1 MPWNNQTGGGG
12 KGGGPWGGGSGG
24 GGGGG
29 PWGNSGGP
37 WGSGP
42 QRGGGGGGGSPDL
55 EDLLRRGQERLKSVL
70 PGGGGFGVKGIV
82 LAVVVVA
89 ALWGATGLYR
99 VEPGEVGVELVLG
112 KYIGMT
118 QPGLNYNLPYPI
130 GRVETPD
137 VLRIREVSVGLRE
150 LENNRTTGGARD
162 VPEESLML
170 TGDENIVDVDFKA
183 FWRINNAA
191 DYLFN
196 IQNPEATVK
205 AVSESAMRE
214 VVGRINIQRLLT
226 DQREQVQIDV
236 QQLMQRTLDNYK
248 SGIEIT
254 EVQMLKVDPP
264 QQVIDAFRDV
274 QAARADQERLQN
286 EAQSYA
292 NRVIPEARGEAARV
306 IEGASAYR
314 DRTIAEARGQAD
326 RFTKIYDEYRKA
338 PDVTRERIYIE
349 TMEQVLG
356 GTDKVIIDNQSGGQG
371 VVPYLPLGELGRAQP
386 GPRTPAAPQPART
399 GANQ

>member
-42 QRGGGGGGGSPDL
+42 QRGGGGGGSPDL

-70 PGGGGFGVKGIV
+70 PGGGGLGVKGIV
-82 LAVVVVA
+82 LAVVAVVI
-89 ALWGATGLYR
+89 LWLATGLYR
-99 VEPGEVGVELVLG
+99 VEPGEVGGELVLG
-112 KYIGMT
+112 NYVGMT
-118 QPGLNYNLPYPI
+118 QPGLNYNFPYPI

-137 VLRIREVSVGLRE
+137 VLRVREVSVGLRE

-205 AVSESAMRE
+205 AVAESAMRE
-214 VVGRINIQRLLT
+214 VVGRTNIQRILT

-236 QQLMQRTLDNYK
+236 QQLMQRTLDSYK
-248 SGIEIT
+248 AGIEIT

-386 GPRTPAAPQPART
+386 GPRTPAAQQPART